1 MRQPEITKE
10 LLLQKA
16 GQLFNTKG
24 YKATSISEI
33 TDATGLTKGAIY
45 KHFGSKKQL
54 EEEALMHLSKA
65 MFDHLRQCIKAAHTA
80 GEKLR
85 AIFSFFEQY
94 LIKPPIKGGCP
105 LLNVAIE
112 ADDAHPDLRKKAMG
126 MLQLLKEAVHTL
138 LDNGIRYKQLKPG
151 IDKEYYATIII
162 ASLEGAIMM
171 SKLSRSS
178 VDIKMIT
185 RHLAGLVKEME
196 L

>member
-54 EEEALMHLSKA
+54 EEEALMHLA
-65 MFDHLRQCIKAAHTA
+65 RQMFDLIRLRIKEQDTAAN
-80 GEKLR
+80 KLR
-85 AIFSFFEQY
+85 ALFTFFEMY
-94 LIKPPIKGGCP
+94 MVKPPVKGGCP

-112 ADDAHPDLRKKAMG
+112 ADDAHPGLRKKAMG
-126 MLQLLKEAVHTL
+126 MLQLLRDAVHTL

-151 IDKEYYATIII
+151 IDKDYYATIII

-171 SKLSRSS
+171 SKLNRSS
-178 VDIKMIT
+178 DDISIVCC
-185 RHLAGLVKEME
+185 HLIKLVKEIE
-196 L
+196 I

>member
-45 KHFGSKKQL
+45 KHFSSKKQL
-54 EEEALMHLSKA
+54 EEEALMYLAKA
-65 MFDHLRQCIKAAHTA
+65 MFDHIRTSIKAQHTA
-80 GEKLR
+80 GDKLR
-85 AIFSFFEQY
+85 ALFNFFESY
-94 LIKPPIKGGCP
+94 ISKPPVKGGCP

-112 ADDAHPDLRKKAMG
+112 ADDAHPALRKRAMA
-126 MLQLLKEAVHTL
+126 MLQLLKDAVHTL
-138 LDNGIRYKQLKPG
+138 LHNGIRHKQLKPG

-171 SKLSRSS
+171 SKLNRSS
-178 VDIKMIT
+178 DDIKIIT
-185 RHLAGLVKEME
+185 RHLAGLVKEIE
-196 L
+196 V

>member
-33 TDATGLTKGAIY
+33 TGATGLTKGAIY

-54 EEEALMHLSKA
+54 EEEALMHLA
-65 MFDHLRQCIKAAHTA
+65 QQMFDQIRQRIKEQHTA
-80 GEKLR
+80 GNKLR
-85 AIFSFFEQY
+85 SLFNFFESY
-94 LIKPPIKGGCP
+94 ISKPPVKGGCP

-126 MLQLLKEAVHTL
+126 MLQLLREAVHTL
-138 LDNGIRYKQLKPG
+138 LDNGIRYKQLRPG
-151 IDKEYYATIII
+151 IDKEYYATVII

-171 SKLSRSS
+171 SKLSRNG
-178 VDIKMIT
+178 DAIKMIT
-185 RHLAGLVKEME
+185 RHLTGLVKEIE
-196 L
+196 V

>member
-45 KHFGSKKQL
+45 KHFGSKKHL
-54 EEEALMHLSKA
+54 EEEALMHLA
-65 MFDHLRQCIKAAHTA
+65 QQMFDQMRLRIKEQHTA
-80 GEKLR
+80 GDKLR
-85 AIFSFFEQY
+85 SLFTFFEQY
-94 LIKPPIKGGCP
+94 MIKPPVKGGCP

-112 ADDAHPDLRKKAMG
+112 ADDAHPDLRKRAMA
-126 MLQLLKEAVHTL
+126 MLQLLKEAVYTL
-138 LDNGIRYKQLKPG
+138 IENGIRYKQLKPG
-151 IDKEYYATIII
+151 ISKEYYATIII

-171 SKLSRSS
+171 SKLSRNS
-178 VDIKMIT
+178 DAIKMIT
-185 RHLAGLVKEME
+185 RHLTGLVKEME

>member
-10 LLLQKA
+10 ILLQKA

-45 KHFGSKKQL
+45 KHFGNKKQL
-54 EEEALMHLSKA
+54 EEEALMYLA
-65 MFDHLRQCIKAAHTA
+65 RQMFDHMRIRIKEQHTA
-80 GEKLR
+80 GDKLR
-85 AIFSFFEQY
+85 ALFNYFELY
-94 LIKPPIKGGCP
+94 MIKPPVKGGCP

-126 MLQLLKEAVHTL
+126 MLQLLREAVHTL
-138 LDNGIRYKQLKPG
+138 LNNGIKYNQLKAG
-151 IDKEYYATIII
+151 IDKDYYATIII

-178 VDIKMIT
+178 DDIKIIT
-185 RHLAGLVKEME
+185 RHLTSLIREIE

>member
-54 EEEALMHLSKA
+54 EEDALMHLA
-65 MFDHLRQCIKAAHTA
+65 RQMFDLIRLRIKEQDTAAN
-80 GEKLR
+80 KLR
-85 AIFSFFEQY
+85 ALFTFFEMY
-94 LIKPPIKGGCP
+94 MVKPPVKGGCP

-112 ADDAHPDLRKKAMG
+112 ADDAHPGLRKKAMG
-126 MLQLLKEAVHTL
+126 MLQLLRDAVHTL

-151 IDKEYYATIII
+151 IDKDYYATIII

-171 SKLSRSS
+171 SKLNRSS
-178 VDIKMIT
+178 DDISIVC
-185 RHLAGLVKEME
+185 RHLTRLVKEIE
-196 L
+196 I

>member
-1 MRQPEITKE
+1 MRRPEITRE
-10 LLLQKA
+10 ILLQKA

-54 EEEALMHLSKA
+54 EEEALMHLA
-65 MFDHLRQCIKAAHTA
+65 DTMFSRLRQRIKEQQTA
-80 GEKLR
+80 GDKLR
-85 AIFSFFEQY
+85 SLFTFFELYIAQ
-94 LIKPPIKGGCP
+94 PPVKGGCP

-126 MLQLLKEAVHTL
+126 MLLLLSEAVYTL
-138 LDNGIRYKQLKPG
+138 LQNGIRHGQLKPG

-171 SKLSRSS
+171 SKLKHNDR
-178 VDIKMIT
+178 DIKMIT
-185 RHLAGLVKEME
+185 KHLSGLVKEIEM
-196 L
+196 

>member
-1 MRQPEITKE
+1 MRRPEITRE

-54 EEEALMHLSKA
+54 EEEALMHLA
-65 MFDHLRQCIKAAHTA
+65 ETMFSHMRQRIKAQQTA
-80 GEKLR
+80 GAKLR
-85 AIFSFFEQY
+85 ALFTYFEMY
-94 LIKPPIKGGCP
+94 IAKPPVTGGCP
-105 LLNVAIE
+105 ILNVAIE
-112 ADDAHPDLRKKAMG
+112 ADDAHPSLRKKALG
-126 MLQLLKEAVHTL
+126 MLLMLKEAVHTL
-138 LDNGIRYKQLKPG
+138 LQNGITHGQLRPD
-151 IDKEYYATIII
+151 IDKAYYATIII

-171 SKLSRSS
+171 SKLKHNDS
-178 VDIKMIT
+178 DIKLIT
-185 RHLAGLVKEME
+185 RHLSGLVKEIE

>member
-45 KHFGSKKQL
+45 KHFGSKKNL
-54 EEEALMHLSKA
+54 EEEALMHLA
-65 MFDHLRQCIKAAHTA
+65 DTMFNHMRQAIREQQTA
-80 GEKLR
+80 GDKLR
-85 AIFSFFEQY
+85 ALFTYFEMY
-94 LIKPPIKGGCP
+94 MVKPPVKGGCP
-105 LLNVAIE
+105 ILNVAIE
-112 ADDAHPDLRKKAMG
+112 ADDAHPGLRKKALG
-126 MLQLLKEAVHTL
+126 MLQLLKQAVETL
-138 LDNGIRYKQLKPG
+138 LENGIRHGQLQPA
-151 IDKEYYATIII
+151 IDKTYYTTIII

-171 SKLSRSS
+171 SKLNRNDS
-178 VDIKMIT
+178 DIKMIT
-185 RHLAGLVKEME
+185 KHLTGLVQAIE